1 MSDDFAATAMMRLIA
16 HGLAREGL
24 ALRIEATGARVPLA
38 DKRALLQAL
47 MAAHGPERL
56 LRIGQHAIDA
66 PEEPTASALL
76 AASDPPDLIARWQR
90 LERYVHSRHR
100 VQVLAQAPGRLQLAH
115 VSLAAGEPPWPAED
129 LLVWGLLIGLLQ
141 RLGTPG
147 LAPVVDLAATADLV
161 LHWQPP
167 LPAPTARAG
176 EQAAAAADTEQSAA
190 ALLAAAEQALADD
203 PGAPWTLARLASH
216 LGTTPRTLQRRL
228 AEQGRSFSALWMAA
242 RLKVAAQ
249 LLLHAPASTAE
260 IGYRS
265 GFADQAH
272 FTRSF
277 RRHTALTPARY
288 RAEFCARS

>member
-24 ALRIEATGARVPLA
+24 ALRIEATDARVPLA

-141 RLGTPG
+141 RLGTAG
-147 LAPVVDLAATADLV
+147 LAHSIHLAATAELV
-161 LHWQPP
+161 LHRQPP
-167 LPAPTARAG
+167 PAPASAPQHAG
-176 EQAAAAADTEQSAA
+176 EPGMQPLSAP
-190 ALLAAAEQALADD
+190 ALLAAAEQALAAD
-203 PGAPWTLARLASH
+203 PAAPWSLARLAQH

-228 AEQGRSFSALWMAA
+228 AAQGRSFSQLWMAA
-242 RLKVAAQ
+242 RLHTAAQ
-249 LLLHAPASTAE
+249 LLLRAPASTAE

-288 RAEFCARS
+288 RAEFGVSA